1 MNPIESFGVAV
12 KAVLP
17 FLVYLGL
24 GYFAVAV
31 HIADRAFMQIANA
44 HMQTKTRESLH
55 AAIDVLNAI
64 ISLPNSQLKAE
75 AQFRIG
81 EARERL
87 NDGLPP
93 GKADFSA
100 AIMAYKRCAEMY
112 PSSSYAGE
120 SYKRIVDYDISIKN
134 YTAATEILERVFE
147 DYPDAPWLDE
157 MLLKWGVVLYRLGN
171 RQGARQKFQRVIE
184 EYPGGKSA
192 KTAKTFLDRLGADD
206 E

>member
-1 MNPIESFGVAV
+1 
-12 KAVLP
+12 
-17 FLVYLGL
+17 
-24 GYFAVAV
+24 
-31 HIADRAFMQIANA
+31 MQIATA

-64 ISLPNSQLKAE
+64 ISLPNSQLKDE

-157 MLLKWGVVLYRLGN
+157 MLLKWGVVMYRLGN

-184 EYPGGKSA
+184 EYPGGKPA
-192 KTAKTFLDRLGADD
+192 KTAKGFLDRLGADD
-206 E
+206 DE